1 MDEVSFHSPETK
13 QQSKKWLEKVEKGKL
28 RPIKA
33 KVHVTREKQMVLG
46 CFNSK
51 ASFTPT
57 PYPGGKQSMP
67 STSLR
72 PPPDSREF

>member
-1 MDEVSFHSPETK
+1 MDEVAVSFHSPGTK
-13 QQSKKWLEKVEKGKL
+13 QQSKKWLAKGKL
-28 RPIKA
+28 GPVKA
-33 KVHVTREKQMVLG
+33 KVRVTREKQMVLG
-46 CFNSK
+46 FFNSK

-72 PPPDSREF
+72 PPPDS